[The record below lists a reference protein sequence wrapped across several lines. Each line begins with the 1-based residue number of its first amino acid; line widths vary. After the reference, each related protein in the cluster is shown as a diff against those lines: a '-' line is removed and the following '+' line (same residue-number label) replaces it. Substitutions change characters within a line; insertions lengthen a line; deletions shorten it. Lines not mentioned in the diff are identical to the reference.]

1 MVFVFLH
8 SQDLFNR
15 QGKVL
20 SAAGSSHDDFGVHHL
35 EFPDLGEGVGEDG
48 RAVDNV
54 DPLLVE

>member
-15 QGKVL
+15 QGEVL
-20 SAAGSSHDDFGVHHL
+20 SAASSSHDDFGVYHL
-35 EFPDLGEGVGEDG
+35 EFPDLGEGMGEDG
-48 RAVDNV
+48 GAVDDV